1 MKISFVG
8 DLFISRRLTGD
19 ELSSLQP
26 IRDIFASHD
35 CSFANLET
43 TLLNV
48 NEGAPALF
56 PGGGY
61 AMADPA
67 CLDDVCRIG
76 INLFNAANN
85 HAMDYG
91 EDGCLKTIENLRA
104 RGVAFAG
111 IGEDLEHASAPAYF
125 RTGDKTIGLVSVTSS
140 FHDSYAAGP
149 SNCDIKGRPGVS
161 PLRHKAR
168 YHLPREQFD
177 QLAKI
182 AADTGINNYHDMA
195 RREGYLLPS
204 ENLKFGSFEF
214 AVGVFAGV
222 ETKPLEA
229 DLQRTLA
236 SIDEAKK
243 HSDIVIVSVHSH
255 QFKGTDKD
263 TPPDF
268 ITSFCKACIDRGAKI
283 VACHGPHILRG
294 NEKYNGGLILHGLGN
309 FIFQHEQQKV
319 VPEDFYRKY
328 GMTRAEC
335 SSPKDVFDKRSKGG
349 TVGIIAS
356 QKEWQSAI
364 FSVEIKGEYMN
375 LTKYPIDISKE
386 TGLPALASIR
396 RRLE

>member
-8 DLFISRRLTGD
+8 DLFISRRFTD
-19 ELSSLQP
+19 EEFRSMQDIRSLLGE
-26 IRDIFASHD
+26 HD
-35 CSFANLET
+35 CNFGNLET
-43 TLLNV
+43 TLLKV
-48 NEGAPALF
+48 NEGSPSLF

-67 CLDDVCRIG
+67 CLDDLLRMG
-76 INLFNAANN
+76 FNLFNAATN

-91 EDGCLKTIENLRA
+91 ENGCLKTIENLRA
-104 RGVAFAG
+104 RDVAFAG
-111 IGEDLEHASAPAYF
+111 IGEDLERASAPAYF
-125 RTGDKTIGLVSVTSS
+125 KAGDKTIGLVSVTSS

-149 SNCDIKGRPGVS
+149 SNCDVKGRPGVS
-161 PLRHKAR
+161 PLRHKAL

-182 AADTGINNYHDMA
+182 AADTGINNYHNMA
-195 RREGYLLPS
+195 RKEGYLPPS
-204 ENLKFGSFEF
+204 ENFKFGSFEF
-214 AVGVFAGV
+214 TIGDAAGV
-222 ETKPLEA
+222 DTTPNQS
-229 DLQRTLA
+229 DLQRTLK
-236 SIDEAKK
+236 SIDVAKDN
-243 HSDIVIVSVHSH
+243 SDIIIVSVHSH

-268 ITSFCKACIDRGAKI
+268 IASFCKSCIDRGAKI
-283 VACHGPHILRG
+283 VVCHGPHILRG
-294 NEKYNGGLILHGLGN
+294 TERYNGGLILHGLGS

-335 SSPKDVFDKRSKGG
+335 SGPKDVFTKRSKGG

-364 FSVEIKGEYMN
+364 FSVEIEGDDIN
-375 LTKYPIDISKE
+375 LTTYPIRISKE
-386 TGLPALASIR
+386 TGLPM
-396 RRLE
+396 LEG